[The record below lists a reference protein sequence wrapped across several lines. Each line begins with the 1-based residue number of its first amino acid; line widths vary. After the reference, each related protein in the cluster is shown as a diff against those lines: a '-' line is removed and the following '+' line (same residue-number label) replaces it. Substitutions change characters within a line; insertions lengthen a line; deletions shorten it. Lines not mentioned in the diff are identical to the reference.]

1 MASGLSAAPPLRTA
15 VLRGLGWL
23 TGAQGARQA
32 LQLGFRVLLIR
43 LLSPADFG
51 LLGMVTV
58 VSGFISSRP

>member
-1 MASGLSAAPPLRTA
+1 
-15 VLRGLGWL
+15 LRGLGWL

-32 LQLGFRVLLIR
+32 LQLGCRVLLIR